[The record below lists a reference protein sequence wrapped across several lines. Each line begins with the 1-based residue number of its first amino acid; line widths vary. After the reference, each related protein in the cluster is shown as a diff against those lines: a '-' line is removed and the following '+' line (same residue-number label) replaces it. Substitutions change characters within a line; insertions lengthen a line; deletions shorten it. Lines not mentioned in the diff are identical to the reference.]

1 MKNNPL
7 NNVLLSLEDFRTNID
22 NPGFTGLVEHYDQ
35 VHGTDTF
42 GQIASL
48 QIKISKM
55 SGWGKLFTNFSYLEK
70 EIHTPKALCKHYTE
84 LVHELQG
91 FEDLY
96 EVEKK
101 IQARVMEVL
110 EFKKTA
116 VDNGTLSTLNSLRC
130 CLGRALDLMRFFGY
144 TEEELG
150 LCHCGREND
159 WVLKETVH
167 V

>member
-1 MKNNPL
+1 MKKTPL
-7 NNVLLSLEDFRTNID
+7 NNVLLSLGDFRTNID

-35 VHGTDTF
+35 AHRTDTF
-42 GQIASL
+42 GQVASL
-48 QIKISKM
+48 QIKISKI
-55 SGWGKLFTNFSYLEK
+55 SGWEKLFTDFSHLEK
-70 EIHTPKALCKHYTE
+70 EIQTPKALCQHYRE

-91 FEDLY
+91 FESLY
-96 EVEKK
+96 EVEEK
-101 IQARVMEVL
+101 IRTQVVEVL

-116 VDNGTLSTLNSLRC
+116 VNNGTLSTLNSLRC

-159 WVLKETVH
+159 WVLKETVP